1 MTQSLARMPVAWLAA
16 GLVIGVAAAGF
27 LPHAPLHAVATDSVD
42 NFAIATGALDEELEA
57 IFFLDFLT
65 GSLKCA
71 VLSTSTGR
79 FNSAFE
85 TSVLEDL
92 GVKPNQNPKFMMV
105 TGNAGLRR
113 TGGQMQP
120 GNSVVYVAE
129 TSSGRVAAYAVPW
142 TRGLANG
149 VVPFKGSL
157 YRLDVLQFRTAA
169 VRGQ

>member
-1 MTQSLARMPVAWLAA
+1 
-16 GLVIGVAAAGF
+16 
-27 LPHAPLHAVATDSVD
+27 
-42 NFAIATGALDEELEA
+42 
-57 IFFLDFLT
+57 
-65 GSLKCA
+65 
-71 VLSTSTGR
+71 
-79 FNSAFE
+79 
-85 TSVLEDL
+85 
-92 GVKPNQNPKFMMV
+92 MMV

-120 GNSVVYVAE
+120 GNAVVYVAE
-129 TSSGRVAAYAVPW
+129 TNSGRVAAYAVPW